1 MVEGRRRQ
9 AFTGVLDIRQIDE
22 GSVSL
27 AELRCFPSVPF
38 IMMGN
43 GGEAKPE
50 SQ

>member
-9 AFTGVLDIRQIDE
+9 AFTGVLGIRQIDE
-22 GSVSL
+22 GSVTL
-27 AELRCFPSVPF
+27 AGLRRFPSVPF